1 MDMKTIF
8 RTGLIALAVLGLS
21 SCAKEITVDQVNP
34 DTPIEFGTY
43 LGRAAQTK
51 AGVAKLED
59 GTYGLQKTG
68 FGVYAYYTGQNS
80 MGASATPNYMSN
92 QLVEWKSSKWEYSPV
107 KYWPNN
113 TNDKVSF
120 YAYAPYEDGADPNT
134 TNISVP
140 DNTATGEP
148 AIGFTVNETVVDQTD
163 LLYATA
169 LKDQTKPLKYTEK
182 TTFTF
187 NHALSRVAFSVQLMA
202 DAVNGD
208 TTGSTD
214 DDTTVSGTIND
225 TETTIAVTQVDLI
238 GKFYNSGTLQL
249 NGGTWTVL
257 NAAESTDYTL
267 ASANFNNDVASKVT
281 ITDTALNK
289 DDSYIMIIPKEFK
302 ESDMIKIRVTY
313 TVTTTDTN
321 LNEGKSEITN
331 VIESTPF
338 TFNFE
343 QGKAYNFSLHLGLD
357 SVQFEAS
364 VAPWAD
370 GTQADTAVN
379 VPINAQ

>member
-1 MDMKTIF
+1 MKTKIHF
-8 RTGLIALAVLGLS
+8 GLIALAVLGLS

-34 DTPIEFGTY
+34 ETPIEFGTY

-51 AGVAKLED
+51 AGVATLND

-68 FGVYAYYTGQNS
+68 FGVYAYYTEQNT

-92 QLVEWKSSKWEYSPV
+92 QRVEWSTSKWEYSPV

-113 TNDKVSF
+113 TGDKVSF
-120 YAYAPYEDGADPNT
+120 YAYAPYEDGKDPNS
-134 TNISVP
+134 TNISSVP
-140 DNTATGEP
+140 ANTATGEP
-148 AIGFTVNETVVDQTD
+148 AIGFTVNNTVTAQTD

-169 LKDQTKPLKYTEK
+169 LKDQTKPQKYTDK

-208 TTGSTD
+208 ATGTID
-214 DDTTVSGTIND
+214 DDTTSSGTING
-225 TETTIAVTQVDLI
+225 TETTVAVTNVELI

-249 NGGTWTVL
+249 NDGTWTEL
-257 NAAESTDYTL
+257 SAQESTNYTL
-267 ASANFNNDVASKVT
+267 ASANFADVASKVT
-281 ITDTALNK
+281 ATDAALNK
-289 DDSYIMIIPKEFK
+289 DDSYIMIIPKNFN
-302 ESDMIKIRVTY
+302 SDSDKVKIKVTY
-313 TVTTTDTN
+313 TVTTDDSN
-321 LNEGKSEITN
+321 LSGGKSEITN
-331 VIESTPF
+331 VIESDSF

-343 QGKAYNFSLHLGLD
+343 QGRAYNFSLHLGLD
-357 SVQFEAS
+357 SVEFEAS
-364 VAPWAD
+364 VAEWTD
-370 GTQADTAVN
+370 GTQSDTAVN